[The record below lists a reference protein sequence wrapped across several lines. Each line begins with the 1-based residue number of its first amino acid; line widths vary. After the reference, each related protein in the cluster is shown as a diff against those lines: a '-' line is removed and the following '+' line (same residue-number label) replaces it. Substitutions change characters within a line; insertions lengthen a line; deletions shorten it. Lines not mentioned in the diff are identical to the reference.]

1 MAMLIYTVSLELQL
15 PPCMIIHPHMII
27 HNQCSKI
34 NLVSPI
40 YFGNGA
46 VCPKLSDQQIDV
58 NAKTRVCFEIN
69 ATQDDFGGALLYELQ
84 RYVKSDNRRNMNILT
99 TEINENDA
107 KRIQMLAAWKVEGFR
122 LSVLFALIEHTKKF
136 TWNRVKLKKLY
147 YENRRWL
154 KRYVSTTLDTWSM
167 DNNVALKTTFKVRY
181 LEGNFYL
188 SISISEGE
196 NDGYAVRPI
205 WTNTER

>member
-1 MAMLIYTVSLELQL
+1 MIIAVTMLIYTVSLKFQL
-15 PPCMIIHPHMII
+15 PPRMII

-34 NLVSPI
+34 NLVSPT

-46 VCPKLSDQQIDV
+46 ICPELFGQQIDI
-58 NAKTRVCFEIN
+58 NAETRVCFEIN
-69 ATQDDFGGALLYELQ
+69 ATQDDFEGALLYELQ
-84 RYVKSDNRRNMNILT
+84 RHVKSDDQHNMNILT

-107 KRIQMLAAWKVEGFR
+107 KCIRMLAAWKVEGFR
-122 LSVLFALIEHTKKF
+122 LSVLLALIEHTKEL

-167 DNNVALKTTFKVRY
+167 DNNMALKTTFKVRY
-181 LEGNFYL
+181 LKGKFYL
-188 SISISEGE
+188 SIFISEEE
-196 NDGYAVRPI
+196 NGGYAVRPLWI
-205 WTNTER
+205 NTER

>member
-1 MAMLIYTVSLELQL
+1 MILAVTMLIYTVSFKFQL
-15 PPCMIIHPHMII
+15 PPRMII

-69 ATQDDFGGALLYELQ
+69 ATQDDFEGALLYKVQ
-84 RYVKSDNRRNMNILT
+84 RHVKSDDQHNMNILT

-107 KRIQMLAAWKVEGFR
+107 KCIQMLTAWKVEDFR
-122 LSVLFALIEHTKKF
+122 LSVLLALIEHTKKF